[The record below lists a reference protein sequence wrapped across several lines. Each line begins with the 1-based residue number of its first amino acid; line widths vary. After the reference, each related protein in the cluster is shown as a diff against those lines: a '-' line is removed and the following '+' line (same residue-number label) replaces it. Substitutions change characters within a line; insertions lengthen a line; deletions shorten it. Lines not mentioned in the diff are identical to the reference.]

1 MHSGASMKA
10 LTVLALALVASACP
24 MMTGC
29 GGASDDASASED
41 DLTSLGT
48 GTYVVDSRPS
58 IWGGEYYLARITF
71 SAGKKYEGELVSSSG
86 VKSLIAGKYTILA
99 ARPNNPQ
106 SPVLSDKPTLYLT
119 SDTGG
124 ADPALEFDRL
134 ADGGLRLYHSA
145 RRVSFTMKKDP
156 TYRPAPT
163 NVKTIGC
170 TGPTV
175 NATLTL
181 DQAQNRRGTLKI
193 TRKAGAS
200 DRDDPPSV
208 TVPVTEDTGGGSPDY
223 VYFTGQRGEQD
234 FYVNI
239 VKTDFNRGTGAAKL
253 FLRWA
258 QYGEEHSVGVT
269 CAFQ

>member
-1 MHSGASMKA
+1 MQQHVVMKVLRA
-10 LTVLALALVASACP
+10 LALALVALAPSAVV
-24 MMTGC
+24 GC
-29 GGASDDASASED
+29 GGASDDAAASED

-48 GTYVVDSRPS
+48 GTYVVDARPS
-58 IWGGEYYLARITF
+58 FWGGGYYLSRITF
-71 SAGKKYEGELVSSSG
+71 STGKKYEGELVSSSG
-86 VKSLIAGKYTILA
+86 EKSLIAGKYTILA

-124 ADPALEFDRL
+124 ADPAFELDRL
-134 ADGGLRLYHSA
+134 EGGGLRLYHSA
-145 RRVSFTMKKDP
+145 RRVYFTMKKDP
-156 TYRPAPT
+156 SYRPEPT
-163 NVKTIGC
+163 SVKTIVC
-170 TGPTV
+170 TGPSA

-193 TRKAGAS
+193 TRKAGAA

-239 VKTDFNRGTGAAKL
+239 VKTDFTRGTGAAKL

-258 QYGEEHSVGVT
+258 EYGEEHGVAVT
-269 CAFQ
+269 CSFR